1 VDRDEMLSTLRSRL
15 LDGVVERVGDVLR
28 DLNDDDLRALLKAT
42 DGDDA
47 VAQSLAERFVFRKA
61 AEKSMKRARVEAVA
75 RAAAKRDA
83 NAAPA
88 DDPPTQDAPPAPNE
102 VKWPQS

>member
-1 VDRDEMLSTLRSRL
+1 MDRDEMLSTLQSRL

-28 DLNDDDLRALLKAT
+28 DLNDDDLRALLRAT
-42 DGDDA
+42 EGDDA

-61 AEKSMKRARVEAVA
+61 AERSMKRASSEAVA

-83 NAAPA
+83 DVAPAEDAAPE
-88 DDPPTQDAPPAPNE
+88 DDPTSSNE
-102 VKWPQS
+102 VKWPKS